1 MIGSVSGGALTKL
14 SYAEGIR
21 ALEVQERSIDQLRAR
36 TGILLAATSLTASFL
51 GAQTVQHASGLDT
64 LGGLALISLV
74 VSIGLCIYVLL
85 PKEGFVFSLNAKEM
99 YEKLFEFE
107 EDDEEVR
114 RRLVYWL
121 DEYRQ
126 DNQKKIDS
134 LGELLFR
141 CGARTLASARF
152 LVVGAR
158 RYNVLR

>member
-1 MIGSVSGGALTKL
+1 MSGGVLTEL
-14 SYAEGIR
+14 SYAEGVR

-64 LGGLALISLV
+64 LGGLALISLI

-99 YEKLFEFE
+99 YERLFDFE

-121 DEYRQ
+121 EEYRQ

-134 LGELLFR
+134 LGSYFFAAAVALLLQLVFWSW
-141 CGARTLASARF
+141 ALADTMS
-152 LVVGAR
+152 
-158 RYNVLR
+158 